1 MEPDTRPSVVVVGAG
16 FAGLEAAKLL
26 GRSSDVRVTVVDRK
40 NHHLFQP
47 LLYQVA
53 TAALDPSDIAAPI
66 RTVLRRHRNTEV
78 VLARVSA
85 IDRQARRVCFED
97 GGSVA
102 YDHLILATG
111 ADDTYFGHPS
121 WEGDAPG
128 LKTLEDA
135 LEVRRRVLFAFEEAE
150 RETDPARRQAWLT
163 FVIIGGGPTGV
174 ELAGS
179 LSEMAHRVLP
189 RDFRHIDTH
198 DARIVLIEGMPRVLP
213 AYSEKLSAR
222 ALRTLERLKIQVRL
236 GGRVTAVD
244 AQGVQVGEERIAA
257 RTVLWGAGVVPSPL
271 AGVLGGPMD
280 RPGRVVVTPEL
291 NLPGDPLIS
300 VVGDVAHVEEANGQL
315 VPGIAPAAMQMG
327 RHAARNVL
335 ARVHGQPAQPFHYL
349 NKGMFAVIGR
359 GAAVGSLFG
368 RWEVGGFFAWLM
380 WATIH
385 LLYLVGFRSRL
396 AVAFTWTY
404 SYLTWRRIAR
414 LITATPWSRAD
425 PEPASAPGAVA
436 GSELA
441 RVGAPTTGD
450 AGRVDGSSARRPAG

>member
-66 RTVLRRHRNTEV
+66 RTVLRRNRNTEV

-85 IDRQARRVCFED
+85 VDRQARVVRFED

-111 ADDTYFGHPS
+111 ADDTYFGHAS

-198 DARIVLIEGMPRVLP
+198 DARIILIEGMSRVLP
-213 AYSEKLSAR
+213 TFSERLSAKARR
-222 ALRTLERLKIQVRL
+222 ALERLKIQVRL
-236 GGRVTAVD
+236 GGRVTVVD
-244 AQGVQVGEERIAA
+244 AEGVQIGDERIAA

-271 AGVLGGPMD
+271 ARALAGPTD

-291 NLPGDPLIS
+291 NLPDDARIS
-300 VVGDVAHVEEANGQL
+300 VVGDVAHVEGAKGL

-335 ARVHGQPAQPFHYL
+335 ARVRGQPAQPFHYL
-349 NKGMFAVIGR
+349 DKGMFAVIGR

-368 RWEVGGFFAWLM
+368 RWEVSGFFAWLM

-404 SYLTWRRIAR
+404 SYVTWRRIAR
-414 LITATPWSRAD
+414 LITVTPWSRAE
-425 PEPASAPGAVA
+425 PEAVSAPGTA
-436 GSELA
+436 GTVPGTQPA
-441 RVGAPTTGD
+441 RVGAPH
-450 AGRVDGSSARRPAG
+450 DG

>member
-244 AQGVQVGEERIAA
+244 A
-257 RTVLWGAGVVPSPL
+257 
-271 AGVLGGPMD
+271 
-280 RPGRVVVTPEL
+280 
-291 NLPGDPLIS
+291 
-300 VVGDVAHVEEANGQL
+300 
-315 VPGIAPAAMQMG
+315 
-327 RHAARNVL
+327 
-335 ARVHGQPAQPFHYL
+335 
-349 NKGMFAVIGR
+349 
-359 GAAVGSLFG
+359 
-368 RWEVGGFFAWLM
+368 
-380 WATIH
+380 
-385 LLYLVGFRSRL
+385 
-396 AVAFTWTY
+396 
-404 SYLTWRRIAR
+404 
-414 LITATPWSRAD
+414 
-425 PEPASAPGAVA
+425 
-436 GSELA
+436 
-441 RVGAPTTGD
+441 
-450 AGRVDGSSARRPAG
+450 